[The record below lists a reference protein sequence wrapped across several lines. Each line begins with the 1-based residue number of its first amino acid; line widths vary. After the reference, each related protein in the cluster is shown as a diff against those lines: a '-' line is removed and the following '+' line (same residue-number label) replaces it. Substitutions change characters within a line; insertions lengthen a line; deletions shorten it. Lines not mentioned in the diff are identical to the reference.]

1 MDFFNSI
8 KASSSGLSA
17 QRLRMNLISGNL
29 ANANTTRTKGGGP
42 YRRKEA
48 IFAAQPVDPSFKK
61 ILTDRQ
67 NNQLS
72 GVKVVRIYE
81 DPNPPVMKYE
91 PQHPHANDKGYVAMP
106 NINIMEEMV
115 NMISATRGYEANVTA
130 LKAAKDMA
138 MKALEIGR

>member
-29 ANANTTRTKGGGP
+29 ANANTTRTREGGP

-48 IFAAQPVDPSFKK
+48 IFAAQPVASSFKK
-61 ILTDRQ
+61 ILTERQ

-81 DPNPPVMKYE
+81 DPNPPVMKYD
-91 PQHPHANDKGYVAMP
+91 PQHPDANDKGYVAMP